1 MSLIWLLPIVT
12 MVVAASA
19 GVDVAN
25 FMLKLSPSH
34 VCITLAISFSL
45 VTIGTVL
52 TFSVL
57 TIYTYRLIVHGLPEG
72 ISIFSAF
79 LPLGALGQAGYAYLL
94 MGEISRTLFPLTNTS
109 LVSNIFA
116 DDIIP
121 RFIYFCAWMLAFAM
135 WSFAT
140 FWFLLA
146 ILALGDTPRLVSLPF
161 TIMFWG
167 TLFPNVR
174 FLP

>member
-1 MSLIWLLPIVT
+1 

-79 LPLGALGQAGYAYLL
+79 LPLGALGLVSGHADQIECKTHSEDDGKDEDAEVEDDDASVISE
-94 MGEISRTLFPLTNTS
+94 GENTKSWKAKRTLRKS
-109 LVSNIFA
+109 V
-116 DDIIP
+116 
-121 RFIYFCAWMLAFAM
+121 
-135 WSFAT
+135 
-140 FWFLLA
+140 
-146 ILALGDTPRLVSLPF
+146 
-161 TIMFWG
+161 
-167 TLFPNVR
+167 
-174 FLP
+174 